1 MNWWSMRSA
10 VENAR
15 HFIKMI
21 AHETTE
27 KTKSSNRTIL
37 ETAPND
43 PSSACHTELEHW
55 SIPFPARMST
65 PRGCLGV

>member
-15 HFIKMI
+15 HFRKMI

-27 KTKSSNRTIL
+27 KTKSSSRTIL
-37 ETAPND
+37 ETAPNE
-43 PSSACHTELEHW
+43 PSRPV
-55 SIPFPARMST
+55 IPSWNIGLYPFLLA
-65 PRGCLGV
+65 